1 MGIQQKLH
9 TKLVQKLILTPSLQ
23 QAIKLLPMSTLEL
36 SDLLN
41 QEMVENPMLE
51 EVPTEELQPAEAAP
65 AQEKADPEQQ
75 TNKTDTWD
83 DQDYEY
89 FFGDYLDDGYR
100 PKAPQE
106 VKELPPI
113 ENTLST
119 ASSLSDHLIWQLS
132 MQTEDSVLR
141 DIGSA
146 IIGNLDDDG
155 YLVASFDELAAMGP
169 WPVSEVERALKLVQ
183 GFDPT
188 GVAARDLQEC
198 LLLQLRHL
206 GLDGTPTEKVVTDH
220 LRLLQNHQV
229 PEIARKL
236 GMTIDDL
243 KEHIEVIRHLDPK
256 PGSRY
261 NPTQS
266 QYVIPD
272 VYVMKVEDEYVAVL
286 NEDGLPQMRISP
298 VYRRLLDKSAS
309 DNTDE
314 TRAYV
319 KDKFRSALWL
329 IKSVEQR
336 QKTIF
341 KVAKSIINF
350 QKDFLDH
357 GIEHLRPLVLRD
369 VANDIGMHES
379 TVSRV
384 VTNKYMHTP
393 QGVFEMKYFF
403 HSGISSSYGESV
415 SSVTI
420 KQRIRKII
428 ENEDPRKPLSDS
440 KIVSILQRE
449 GLVLARR
456 TIAKYREELKIP
468 TSNQTQGVVLGGPER
483 TALQRPPRTQ
493 RITCPREGVSR
504 ANPYATRTQR
514 PSRRHHPGPS
524 APGRRQARQDRTAAQ
539 RSRRLGEGHPHHRE
553 APPPREH
560 HAARARREVPA
571 RRGRDRQVG
580 NGGQRGRR
588 GDLAAG
594 AEGQEQAARSH
605 PPRRQDRRRRRGGE
619 QRAGHSGPEAGPGGA
634 RGSRARANAPDP
646 AGDAAG
652 DQADVGGRRR
662 PAAGRRRRRH
672 RRLP

>member
-51 EVPTEELQPAEAAP
+51 EVPTEDLQPAEAATTQDD
-65 AQEKADPEQQ
+65 AAKASPEQAL
-75 TNKTDTWD
+75 NKPDTWD

-100 PKAPQE
+100 PRAPQE

-119 ASSLSDHLIWQLS
+119 ASSLADHLAWQLS
-132 MQTEDSVLR
+132 MQTDDVRMRE
-141 DIGSA
+141 IGSA
-146 IIGNLDDDG
+146 ILGNLDDDG
-155 YLVASFDELAAMGP
+155 YLVASFEELAAMGP
-169 WPVSEVERALKLVQ
+169 WPVAEVEQALKLVQ
-183 GFDPT
+183 SFDPV

-206 GLDGTPTEKVVTDH
+206 GLEGTPTEKVVTDH

-236 GMTIDDL
+236 GLTIDDL
-243 KEHIEVIRHLDPK
+243 KEHIEIIRHLDPK

-272 VYVMKVEDEYVAVL
+272 VYVVKVEDQYVAVL

-336 QKTIF
+336 QKTIH
-341 KVAKSIINF
+341 KVANSIINF
-350 QKDFLDH
+350 QRDFLDH

-468 TSNQTQGVVLGGPER
+468 TSNQRKVL
-483 TALQRPPRTQ
+483 
-493 RITCPREGVSR
+493 
-504 ANPYATRTQR
+504 Y
-514 PSRRHHPGPS
+514 
-524 APGRRQARQDRTAAQ
+524 
-539 RSRRLGEGHPHHRE
+539 
-553 APPPREH
+553 
-560 HAARARREVPA
+560 
-571 RRGRDRQVG
+571 
-580 NGGQRGRR
+580 
-588 GDLAAG
+588 
-594 AEGQEQAARSH
+594 
-605 PPRRQDRRRRRGGE
+605 
-619 QRAGHSGPEAGPGGA
+619 
-634 RGSRARANAPDP
+634 
-646 AGDAAG
+646 
-652 DQADVGGRRR
+652 
-662 PAAGRRRRRH
+662 
-672 RRLP
+672 

>member
-1 MGIQQKLH
+1 MAIQQKLH

-36 SDLLN
+36 GELLT
-41 QEMVENPMLE
+41 QEMVENPLLE
-51 EVPTEELQPAEAAP
+51 EIPSEDLQATEAA
-65 AQEKADPEQQ
+65 AAAEKPEEAPKEQ
-75 TNKTDTWD
+75 KTDSWD

-100 PKAPQE
+100 PRAPQE

-119 ASSLSDHLIWQLS
+119 STSLSDHLLWQLS
-132 MQTEDSVLR
+132 IKSDDDVVRE
-141 DIGSA
+141 IGTA
-146 IIGNLDDDG
+146 IVGNLDDDG
-155 YLVASFDELAAMGP
+155 YLVASVDEIAAMGS
-169 WPVSEVERALKLVQ
+169 WPIAEVERALRLVQ
-183 GFDPT
+183 SFDPI

-198 LLLQLRHL
+198 LWLQMRHL
-206 GLDGTPTEKVVTDH
+206 GLEGTPTERIVTEH

-229 PEIARKL
+229 PELARKL
-236 GMTIDDL
+236 GLPIEEL
-243 KEHIEVIRHLDPK
+243 KQHIEVIQHLDPK

-261 NPTQS
+261 NPPQS

-272 VYVMKVEDEYVAVL
+272 VYVVKVEDQYVAVL
-286 NEDGLPQMRISP
+286 NEEGLPQLRISP
-298 VYRRLLDKSAS
+298 AYRRLLDKGAENS
-309 DNTDE
+309 DE

-336 QKTIF
+336 QKTIY
-341 KVAKSIINF
+341 KVATSIVNF
-350 QKDFLDH
+350 QRDFLDH

-393 QGVFEMKYFF
+393 QGVFEMKFFF

-428 ENEDPRKPLSDS
+428 ENEDPHKPLSDS
-440 KIVSILQRE
+440 KIVSLLQKE

-468 TSNQTQGVVLGGPER
+468 TSNQRKVLYL
-483 TALQRPPRTQ
+483 TA
-493 RITCPREGVSR
+493 
-504 ANPYATRTQR
+504 PYATRTDR
-514 PSRRHHPGPS
+514 PATSRSRPRCGS
-524 APGRRQARQDRTAAQ
+524 
-539 RSRRLGEGHPHHRE
+539 RSRRSWPSSTGSCTTASCPRRSSSRSRSTATSRTSPCTRAGDQFLHGLGASTAWETSINDGVEKLDAAAPEGEG
-553 APPPREH
+553 
-560 HAARARREVPA
+560 
-571 RRGRDRQVG
+571 QV
-580 NGGQRGRR
+580 
-588 GDLAAG
+588 AG
-594 AEGQEQAARSH
+594 AEAPRHVGPRA
-605 PPRRQDRRRRRGGE
+605 PPRRRG
-619 QRAGHSGPEAGPGGA
+619 AGGA
-634 RGSRARANAPDP
+634 GAEPPPGAPRCRATRSSRCRS
-646 AGDAAG
+646 
-652 DQADVGGRRR
+652 RR
-662 PAAGRRRRRH
+662 PRSAWMSGDDAFLVFRNAATDSINVVYRRKDGH
-672 RRLP
+672 LGLIEPEG